1 MMKDF
6 FVLELPNYEV
16 NFEENKNYKYSDN
29 GKENLKKALL
39 SASRGYCMYCY
50 TRVKV
55 DRKNYGQLE
64 HSVEQDIAPILSN
77 CHHNISI
84 ACPTCNQS
92 LKKREQGKRK
102 IEIEEE
108 LTCDFS
114 CGNIPCETYYK
125 VTNKY
130 ISNLTEKDDIKKII
144 LRPRGVIQGN
154 IPEERVYYKVAYD
167 LLNCEFIPYGDE
179 RYLLE
184 SKKYIKEHIEKFC
197 LNDEEYKT
205 KEIEK
210 VVEDIIDLKQI
221 PNKTRYNN
229 LVAELFIEK
238 LEKIYSKFGMER
250 VLNICTTIETMR
262 VLKNN

>member
-1 MMKDF
+1 MEDF
-6 FVLELPNYEV
+6 FILELPNYEV
-16 NFEENKNYKYSDN
+16 KFEENQNYKYKNDK
-29 GKENLKKALL
+29 GKENLKKVLL

-50 TRVKV
+50 TRVEV

-64 HSVEQDIAPILSN
+64 YSVEQETAPILSN

-84 ACPTCNQS
+84 ACPTCNLS
-92 LKKREQGKRK
+92 LKKKEQGKRK

-108 LTCDFS
+108 LICNFS
-114 CGNIPCETYYK
+114 CGNIPCETYYT
-125 VTNKY
+125 VTNRY
-130 ISNLTEKDDIKKII
+130 IGNLTEKDDTKKFI
-144 LRPRGVIQGN
+144 LKPRGVIQGDS
-154 IPEERVYYKVAYD
+154 PEERIYYKVAYD

-179 RYLLE
+179 RYLPE
-184 SKKYIKEHIEKFC
+184 SKKYIEEHIEKFC
-197 LNDEEYKT
+197 LNDEEYRT

-210 VVEDIIDLKQI
+210 VVEDIINLKQL

-238 LEKIYSKFGMER
+238 LEKISSKFGMER